1 MTDQEQKKVDLNK
14 ATEDFGNAKQ
24 ERERAREKLRN
35 SEQELERVRHDLK
48 ELHTQKRL
56 LENARDKTAR
66 ASEKLAARME
76 KAEAGLARARA
87 QQKSTDT
94 AEQALPELQTRQG
107 QLQAEQARNEEQ
119 LENLTGKI
127 QEKQREEKNKE
138 SEVEDNRGHL
148 TSAKQEVI
156 KTAADLNGAAAV
168 EPFNQI
174 RSFLWKSL
182 KELNVSGSTGGGY
195 LGSVLLGVIFEHSF
209 YSDSGIDFFYY
220 FQPED
225 FFFSN
230 HKLIMILA
238 VLLIL
243 LWGIQWSLSV
253 SLHNLDKIK
262 LPYITEAVAFRCS
275 GIINCWP
282 IKSTFVLIALLTSV
296 IGSVW
301 AGGYYYERQ
310 QLHEETVFVTIRY
323 SSEQSQKFTL
333 VGSNGTYTFL
343 RPTGEDGNDTT
354 VRPIP
359 KSEILLLSPV
369 DCKVTDTCPV
379 PPENRTRAI
388 LDREDNPWIEEL
400 VFALSLEDHVTERNA
415 RAFIRKEM
423 DCTADDG
430 RFDMSEFIRFDL
442 GKDTLKVAA
451 EEQIATFMNRP
462 GRINRMKIF
471 GFTSPDGDGGHNDSL
486 SVDRAKVVKDE
497 VESKYK
503 GYLPAGTYDV
513 PTNPIGE
520 NHSINGIANSRSV
533 VIAACRSE
541 PDKAEKFLQGHES

>member
-1 MTDQEQKKVDLNK
+1 M
-14 ATEDFGNAKQ
+14 
-24 ERERAREKLRN
+24 
-35 SEQELERVRHDLK
+35 
-48 ELHTQKRL
+48 
-56 LENARDKTAR
+56 
-66 ASEKLAARME
+66 
-76 KAEAGLARARA
+76 
-87 QQKSTDT
+87 
-94 AEQALPELQTRQG
+94 
-107 QLQAEQARNEEQ
+107 
-119 LENLTGKI
+119 
-127 QEKQREEKNKE
+127 
-138 SEVEDNRGHL
+138 
-148 TSAKQEVI
+148 
-156 KTAADLNGAAAV
+156 
-168 EPFNQI
+168 
-174 RSFLWKSL
+174 
-182 KELNVSGSTGGGY
+182 
-195 LGSVLLGVIFEHSF
+195 GSVLLGVIFEHSF

-423 DCTADDG
+423 DCTAAG
-430 RFDMSEFIRFDL
+430 SRLDMSEFILFELRKNKL
-442 GKDTLKVAA
+442 SDTAK
-451 EEQIATFMNRP
+451 EQIATFMEKP
-462 GRINRMKIF
+462 GQIERLMVL
-471 GFTSPDGDGGHNDSL
+471 GFTSPDGETGGNTKLSNDR
-486 SVDRAKVVKDE
+486 VQAVKNKIKQDYGARFFGDIE
-497 VESKYK
+497 TKPV
-503 GYLPAGTYDV
+503 
-513 PTNPIGE
+513 GE
-520 NHSINGIANSRSV
+520 NNTINGIANSRSA
-533 VIAACRSE
+533 VIVACRSE